1 MRVTCLFSWDENLL
15 LDLDRLCLFSWDEI
29 SIVRMVARA
38 SDLDRL
44 FVRCIAEGTG
54 GWWMVGGMGFI
65 KKVIIFRS
73 EKVS

>member
-1 MRVTCLFSWDENLL
+1 MVAT
-15 LDLDRLCLFSWDEI
+15 
-29 SIVRMVARA
+29 IVRIVARA

-65 KKVIIFRS
+65 KKVIIGLKKCLEIPPDIYPCLNANFTIV
-73 EKVS
+73 VSFF